1 MTDEV
6 LEVVKKVEE
15 VNGVEDVREGMDE
28 VVAEEYF
35 VSRGCIRGKQ
45 RDEQG
50 CVAEVEELTVDVAET
65 VMAMGESTI
74 EVGVAW
80 VVSEVESTPKRRLR
94 KFCRL
99 T

>member
-35 VSRGCIRGKQ
+35 VSRDAFGANRGTNK
-45 RDEQG
+45 
-50 CVAEVEELTVDVAET
+50 AA
-65 VMAMGESTI
+65 
-74 EVGVAW
+74 
-80 VVSEVESTPKRRLR
+80 
-94 KFCRL
+94 
-99 T
+99 